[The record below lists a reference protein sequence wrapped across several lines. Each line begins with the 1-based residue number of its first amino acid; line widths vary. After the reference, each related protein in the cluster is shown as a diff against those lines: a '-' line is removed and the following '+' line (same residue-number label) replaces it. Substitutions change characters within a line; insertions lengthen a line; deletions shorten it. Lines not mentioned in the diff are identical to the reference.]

1 VCMCEPSLYRGGQLS
16 TDTTMSL
23 ADAFAP
29 AEQHYRN
36 QVIAATFGHL
46 APEPRKAYPGTILFT
61 HSEYGQLVPI
71 RAHFDGLPD
80 SPWFFEHLN
89 DFVADKA
96 TVAGGVY
103 RFKGTY
109 MLCKNGNARFVGK
122 VVKLDI

>member
-1 VCMCEPSLYRGGQLS
+1 
-16 TDTTMSL
+16 MSL

-29 AEQHYRN
+29 ADNHYRN

-46 APEPRKAYPGTILFT
+46 APEPRKRYPGTILFT
-61 HSEYGQLVPI
+61 QSEYGSLVPI
-71 RAHFDGLPD
+71 RARFEGLPD

-96 TVAGGVY
+96 TEAGAVY

-109 MLCKNGNARFVGK
+109 MLFKNGSHQFTGS
-122 VVKLDI
+122 VVKLDV

>member
-1 VCMCEPSLYRGGQLS
+1 
-16 TDTTMSL
+16 MSL
-23 ADAFAP
+23 AEAMAP
-29 AEQHYRN
+29 AENHYRN

-46 APEPRKAYPGTILFT
+46 APEPRKRYPGTILFT
-61 HSEYGQLVPI
+61 QTEYGRLEPI
-71 RAHFDGLPD
+71 RANFEGLPD

-96 TVAGGVY
+96 TEAGAVY

-109 MLCKNGNARFVGK
+109 ETFKNGNSRFSGK